1 MSKAGVLLGAVMA
14 CLILPAVAD
23 TAATDGRKAA
33 ETWDKTYN
41 GGDMD
46 ALAKLYAPE
55 AQVIPK
61 GAAVSGPAN
70 IQTFFSGLKAKG
82 FDDHR
87 ITVQSA
93 RERGDVLM
101 LSGRWEMK
109 GPGEGGARKTFEGN
123 WVNVLERRGDGW
135 RTVLHTWN

>member
-1 MSKAGVLLGAVMA
+1 
-14 CLILPAVAD
+14 
-23 TAATDGRKAA
+23 
-33 ETWDKTYN
+33 
-41 GGDMD
+41 MD

-109 GPGEGGARKTFEGN
+109 GPGEGGTRKTFEGN